1 MCKWRCSSL
10 ARTGRGRGKLTAG
23 RGLGILR
30 GSASASRRWA
40 PKFQNRRPVQ
50 SLDVALHEEEEEDIN
65 KELVAHK
72 EYKTANQISI
82 DLTHPPRTSRLDDYW
97 MKRFT
102 ARAVA
107 RALTGFLF
115 FFSFLQTQNERET
128 LSGTSTDFSPFHQA
142 ARDGGKIFHFF
153 FLLLLFP
160 STVCY

>member
-50 SLDVALHEEEEEDIN
+50 SLDVALHEEEDIN

-115 FFSFLQTQNERET
+115 FFF
-128 LSGTSTDFSPFHQA
+128 FSPNT
-142 ARDGGKIFHFF
+142 K
-153 FLLLLFP
+153 
-160 STVCY
+160 